1 MKFFKNSSWVFL
13 TTLLLL
19 GLRAITFKILGM
31 DTLYYGLQFDPH
43 GDGADLVLI
52 SSIIDPVWQ
61 EVVFRGPIYIY
72 ITRVPNYRRSALI
85 ILIFLTSVG
94 FSLIDFISWQDGT
107 SYIILINF
115 LNKFVIGIILA
126 IVTVIRKSLTVP
138 LTTHILYNSLYYF
151 SYHA

>member
-19 GLRAITFKILGM
+19 VLRAITFKILGM

-43 GDGADLVLI
+43 GDEVDLVLI

-94 FSLIDFISWQDGT
+94 FSLIDFI
-107 SYIILINF
+107 
-115 LNKFVIGIILA
+115 
-126 IVTVIRKSLTVP
+126 
-138 LTTHILYNSLYYF
+138 
-151 SYHA
+151 